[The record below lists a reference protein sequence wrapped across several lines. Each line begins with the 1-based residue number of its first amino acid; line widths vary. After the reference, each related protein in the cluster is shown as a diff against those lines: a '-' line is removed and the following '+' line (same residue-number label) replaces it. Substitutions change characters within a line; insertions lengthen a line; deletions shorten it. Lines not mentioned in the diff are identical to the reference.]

1 LVGGNIV
8 GYDAAM
14 MSMAAMQAVVMR
26 YFACLNTED
35 WDGMR
40 ELWCEDGE
48 LRAVGARPRS
58 GREDVVGYF
67 SKLFKPWPRHDDQ
80 PTRVLAFEPAPA
92 VLAEVRFTGLTAD
105 HREVRFDAVDV
116 FDFRQGRIRA
126 LSNWYDIDY
135 VRRELTRPHQNA
147 GDAQPASRTVGP
159 TPPGGKL

>member
-1 LVGGNIV
+1 LVDENIV

-14 MSMAAMQAVVMR
+14 MSTAATQAVVMR

-58 GREDVVGYF
+58 GREDIVGYF
-67 SKLFKPWPRHDDQ
+67 SRLFRPWREHHDE
-80 PTRVLAFEPAPA
+80 PTRVLAFEPAPTG
-92 VLAEVRFTGLTAD
+92 LAEVRFTGLTGG

-116 FDFRQGRIRA
+116 FDFRQGHIRA

-135 VRRELTRPHQNA
+135 VRRELTGSSPERRA
-147 GDAQPASRTVGP
+147 TPARFPDSSP
-159 TPPGGKL
+159 KSA